1 MKIGFYGGSFDPI
14 HNGHIRPVWEAKRAL
29 GLDRV
34 LYLPTARPPHKPDR
48 RFADAHHRFAMV
60 ELALLWESDL
70 YASSFELR
78 QEVSYTIDTIR
89 WLRARHPDATL
100 VMLVGSDA
108 FAGLATWRAWQ
119 AILEEVEIGVLLR
132 PGWSEQHVRAAVP
145 ETLAR
150 AAFAPESP
158 AVVRFVSNQPVEA
171 SSTEVRRQ
179 LAESRTLSPG
189 LVPSLVLDYIRKYDL
204 YRSHHLAAETD

>member
-14 HNGHIRPVWEAKRAL
+14 HNGHIRPVWQAKRAL

-34 LYLPTARPPHKPDR
+34 LYLPTAHPPHKPDR

-78 QEVSYTIDTIR
+78 QEASYTIDTVR
-89 WLRARHPDATL
+89 WLRARHPDDTL
-100 VMLVGSDA
+100 VMLLGSDA
-108 FAGLATWRAWQ
+108 FAGFATWRAWE
-119 AILEEVEIGVLLR
+119 AILDEVEIGVLVR
-132 PGWSEQHVRAAVP
+132 PGWSEQQVRVAIP
-145 ETLAR
+145 EALAR
-150 AAFAPESP
+150 IAFGPEGAAT
-158 AVVRFVSNQPVEA
+158 VHFVSNQPVDA

-179 LAESRTLSPG
+179 LAEDRTLSPG

-204 YRSHHLAAETD
+204 YRAHDLALETD